1 MFDLRWIRENQD
13 DFDAGLER
21 RGLKPMAAEIAAL
34 DGARRA
40 AQTELQEAQTR
51 RNDASKEIGAIKG
64 KGGDAEALMAE
75 VAALKQRLPALEAAE
90 REAGEA
96 LDRMIEAIPN
106 LPAADVPVG
115 EDEAANQILREVG
128 DKPDFDF
135 EPRDHVAIGE
145 ALGMMDFEA
154 AAKMSGA
161 RFVVLSGAL
170 ARMERALGQFM
181 LDLHTGE
188 FGYTEISP
196 PVLVRDGALF
206 VAELA
211 DEWNAL
217 GVDVEG
223 YRRKRE
229 VLESHCRE
237 VGRDPSAIRRSQ
249 MSGFIVGKDDRGVR
263 DHLQRIA
270 EKLPHDAVVGSMTA
284 GPDQVFQAARA
295 RGWLVGTP
303 SEVVDELGRREE
315 AGITR
320 LMLQHHANDDF
331 DVLDLL
337 ASEVLPQVQK

>member
-1 MFDLRWIRENQD
+1 MDLGVMVEGQEGVGWD
-13 DFDAGLER
+13 LWR
-21 RGLKPMAAEIAAL
+21 RFVTSVE
-34 DGARRA
+34 
-40 AQTELQEAQTR
+40 EL
-51 RNDASKEIGAIKG
+51 G
-64 KGGDAEALMAE
+64 
-75 VAALKQRLPALEAAE
+75 
-90 REAGEA
+90 
-96 LDRMIEAIPN
+96 
-106 LPAADVPVG
+106 
-115 EDEAANQILREVG
+115 
-128 DKPDFDF
+128 F
-135 EPRDHVAIGE
+135 ESLWRSDH
-145 ALGMMDFEA
+145 LFSL
-154 AAKMSGA
+154 SGA
-161 RFVVLSGAL
+161 RTQDALDAYMAFAIAAEATKRVKFGPLVSPVTFRHPSILARMCAQLDVLSGGRFVVGVGAGWNVPEHEAFGVDFPPLGERMGRLDESIRVMKAL
-170 ARMERALGQFM
+170 WADEPATFDGKYYKLKEAQSYPKPIQSPLPIMVGGMGERRTLR
-181 LDLHTGE
+181 
-188 FGYTEISP
+188 I
-196 PVLVRDGALF
+196 